1 MSPLDLAPLNLSRLD
16 LSHLD
21 LPREAADLGLRVLAA
36 GRWPESVA
44 DVALPVLPGFT
55 GSSFS
60 PLAAAAAGRCL
71 DAYAYG
77 PGSAELPVTAVVVAS
92 ALGDVAGAVRV
103 AEAVDGGGRLGP
115 LLFFQ
120 AVPNAVAGHL
130 AARRGLTGPVV
141 CVGGARSGFEVAE
154 VLLADGDAELALL
167 VLVEQAAGPGGAG
180 RVDRAAAVLL
190 APQEH
195 CPTHRQLE
203 GARPWV
209 TPRARL

>member
-1 MSPLDLAPLNLSRLD
+1 MSPADSAAPLNLSRSN

-21 LPREAADLGLRVLAA
+21 VLREAADLGLRVLAA
-36 GRWPESVA
+36 GRWPESAA
-44 DVALPVLPGFT
+44 DVAPPVLPGFT

-60 PLAAAAAGRCL
+60 PLAAEAAGRCL
-71 DAYAYG
+71 DAYG
-77 PGSAELPVTAVVVAS
+77 PGPGAQLPVTAVVVAS

-167 VLVEQAAGPGGAG
+167 VLVEQAAGPGGA
-180 RVDRAAAVLL
+180 DRAAAVLL

-203 GARPWV
+203 GARP
-209 TPRARL
+209 